1 MPRAIDNRFRIAG
14 ASVALFFLA
23 LFLTAYSA
31 KNKQVAGIGAA
42 IVQQLLHPFQTVSF
56 KVYGGFSSFWD
67 SYIGLV
73 GAAEE
78 NRSLR
83 ERVESLENQNAHLM
97 EVAQEN
103 ERLRGLLKMG
113 EDSKLAS
120 IAARVIGYD
129 ASNWIQA
136 VSIDRGSQH
145 GIKEGMAVLGSSGV
159 VGQVIAA
166 GPFSSKVL
174 LLTDHSS
181 GIDALIQGTRAR
193 GIVEGAG
200 TNECAWRF
208 VTEAD
213 EVKVGDRLVTSG
225 ADGVY
230 PKGMLVGVVSGI
242 DDRGKG
248 IAPMI
253 RIEPA
258 EDLDRM
264 ENLLVITSLAPV
276 VAEAR
281 KK

>member
-14 ASVALFFLA
+14 ASLALFCLA

-31 KNKQVAGIGAA
+31 KNKQAAGIGAA

-56 KVYGGFSSFWD
+56 KIYGGFASVWD

-78 NRSLR
+78 NLTLR
-83 ERVESLENQNAHLM
+83 QRVEALENQNAHLM

-113 EDSKLAS
+113 EDSKLS
-120 IAARVIGYD
+120 SVAARVIGYD

-166 GPFSSKVL
+166 APLSAKVL

-181 GIDALIQGTRAR
+181 GIDAIIQGTRAR

-200 TNECAWRF
+200 PNECVWRF

-230 PKGMLVGVVSGI
+230 PRGMLVGVVSSI
-242 DDRGKG
+242 DERGKG
-248 IAPMI
+248 VAPMI
-253 RIEPA
+253 KVEPA

-264 ENLLVITSLAPV
+264 ENLLVVTSLAPV
-276 VAEAR
+276 VVEAR